1 MEQFS
6 LIKWLLEQLRLPHS
20 WGEQYMHIVMAALV
34 AVFLFAVSLLAWRKL
49 RNTELMLLPDGRT
62 TTVNVLEVIVGAVLR
77 LMEDV
82 LGPKA
87 RAHMPLIGSLFIY
100 ILVSNLI
107 GVIPGLVPPTENV
120 NTNAACAIVVFIYYN
135 VVGIRDQGIRKYLK
149 HMAGPVIWL
158 APLLFVIEAV
168 SHLVRP
174 LSLSVRLLGNVVG
187 DHLVLGMFSQL
198 VPLFLPIVF
207 MGLAIFVSFM
217 QAFVFTLLSIV
228 YIQMASGEEESL

>member
-1 MEQFS
+1 
-6 LIKWLLEQLRLPHS
+6 
-20 WGEQYMHIVMAALV
+20 MHIVMAALV